1 MEVMDLITG
10 MAYDFNQTLIIV
22 THDTEISGYA
32 HRVVYLRDGNIEK
45 ITENENIIKGEAN

>member
-10 MAYDFNQTLIIV
+10 MAYEFKQTLIIV

-45 ITENENIIKGEAN
+45 ITETENIIKGEVN